1 MLAVAPRGGIDL
13 GGTKIEAVVVDADAK
28 VLGQARRPTP
38 IQGGPAD
45 VAAELA
51 AALRSAAEDAG
62 VRVSDL
68 AGVGVGSPG
77 GVDTEAGTVSG
88 AANLPGWAGTFA
100 LGPELSRELHLPVRL
115 GNDVSVATRAE
126 FELGAGRDYRSLL
139 GVFWGT
145 GVGGGIVLD
154 GRLWEGRGAAGEI
167 GHIVIRRGGARC
179 PCGRRGCLEAY
190 AGRVALEAR
199 ARREAERG
207 TRTKLFSIMKQRQRT
222 RLTSSVWARA
232 LDEDDRLAAKL
243 LDRAVEALGAG
254 IASAV
259 NLLDVEAVILGGGL
273 GVRLGARYLRPLEE
287 RTRGHLFVS
296 DRPPDLRLAQ
306 LGDLGGALGAALLV
320 A

>member
-167 GHIVIRRGGARC
+167 GHIVIRRGGSRC

>member
-1 MLAVAPRGGIDL
+1 VAPRGGIDL

-167 GHIVIRRGGARC
+167 GHIVIRRGGSRC